1 MNGERS
7 TVYNEVGERY
17 KGSWKNNKRHGKGV
31 FFYKSGNRYEGEWK
45 DDKRHGLG
53 TLYILEEDENKL
65 RISYSGNW
73 INDKPSVSHFVLS
86 FLCVAGKPVCMF
98 AQVVGLFFFCCWT
111 DTFIVECFAF
121 SFLNV

>member
-1 MNGERS
+1 MKETASGFVPLWKQWEAKSQMNGERS

-53 TLYILEEDENKL
+53 TLYKLEHEESKL
-65 RISYSGNW
+65 RVSYSGNW
-73 INDKPSVSHFVLS
+73 LNDKPSGMGVQEDVVLCS
-86 FLCVAGKPVCMF
+86 PV
-98 AQVVGLFFFCCWT
+98 L
-111 DTFIVECFAF
+111 
-121 SFLNV
+121 